1 MQVVQ
6 TWINYKISGF
16 THDEELLELIILT
29 YGNYQIVAGNCVNGE
44 APEVHKSSDV
54 CQSEADTGQDERRA
68 AEAAHEDK
76 CGDKHTENPESHVPI
91 DLQ

>member
-1 MQVVQ
+1 M
-6 TWINYKISGF
+6 
-16 THDEELLELIILT
+16 HE
-29 YGNYQIVAGNCVNGE
+29 
-44 APEVHKSSDV
+44 SSDV

-76 CGDKHTENPESHVPI
+76 CGNKHTENPESHVPI